1 MLTSKETTIVNVLLL
16 LRLNWLL
23 LHRHALLLLPVQVA
37 GRQILILNSL
47 VVIITVSIAFFA
59 H

>member
-16 LRLNWLL
+16 LRLHWLL

-37 GRQILILNSL
+37 WWQILILNSL